1 MIPVG
6 VLLTPII
13 KKQVLSLNDLKGKS
27 FTVDAFNIMYQ
38 FLALIRTREG
48 TPLTDKE
55 GRTTSHLVELAF
67 RTTRLISDYNMKLV
81 FVFDGRPPLLK
92 QAENRKRRKAK
103 QKAQKEYLEA
113 VAERDYAT
121 AFSKATRMSSLTR
134 DDIQDAKQ
142 LLDLLGVSWV
152 QAPSEGEA
160 QAAYMASKGD
170 VWASNSR
177 DYDSLLFG
185 TPRLVRYLTIGGQE
199 WLPSKNKARKLEPE
213 LVILNDFLE
222 HLEVTRPQ
230 LIDMAILIGTDFNEG
245 NEGLM
250 AKKLDS
256 PYSPGKRGKAWFK
269 IKQVETLDVVVVAA
283 DWGSGRRMGWL
294 SNYHLGVWSGE
305 EYLVIGKTFK
315 GLTDEEFNWMTTK
328 LQELKESGTNY
339 TVKVRPELVVEVA
352 FNEIQ
357 KSPHYKSGYALR
369 FARITRIREDK
380 GVEDADTLDRVGELY
395 DTQFRYKASLNSF
408 QKS

>member
-55 GRTTSHLVELAF
+55 GRTTSHLVGLAF
-67 RTTRLISDYNMKLV
+67 QTTRLISDFNMKLV

-170 VWASNSR
+170 VLTSNSR

-315 GLTDEEFNWMTTK
+315 GLTDEEFNWMTAK

>member
-315 GLTDEEFNWMTTK
+315 GLTDEEFNWMTAK